1 MIFPLPRE
9 FDENELFI
17 IFSTIITW
25 AFMFMLPRRLSAVT
39 ITIIW
44 TFNVFL
50 ALTAD
55 ITLTVKPY
63 ELYFTIDHKTHE
75 LFDVVLHFITY
86 PTLPYFV
93 VNSYQYYK
101 PKGLKFSFFVVLW
114 GGVAIALEW
123 TSVQF
128 HVFTYTGWKAYLS
141 FLVYLIV
148 FAASIWLS
156 DFVEKRY
163 PSKWNSNA
171 LNMKKGQPPSK

>member
-17 IFSTIITW
+17 IISTIITW
-25 AFMFMLPRRLSAVT
+25 ALLFMLPKRLSAVT
-39 ITIIW
+39 VTIIW
-44 TFNVFL
+44 MFNVFL
-50 ALTAD
+50 ALLAD

-93 VNSYQYYK
+93 VNSYQHYK
-101 PKGLKFSFFVVLW
+101 PEGLKRIFFLLFW
-114 GGVAIALEW
+114 GVAAIALEW

-128 HVFTYTGWKAYLS
+128 HVFTYTGWKLSIS

-148 FAASIWLS
+148 FAAAIWLS
-156 DFVEKRY
+156 DFVEKKY
-163 PSKWNSNA
+163 PSKWNSKA
-171 LNMKKGQPPSK
+171 LNMKKGSASQ

>member
-1 MIFPLPRE
+1 MIFPLPE
-9 FDENELFI
+9 KFDENELFI
-17 IFSTIITW
+17 IFSTIIPW
-25 AFMFMLPRRLSAVT
+25 ALMFMLPRRLSAVT

-50 ALTAD
+50 ALLAD

-75 LFDVVLHFITY
+75 LFDVLLHFVTY

-93 VNSYQYYK
+93 VNFYQHYK
-101 PKGLKFSFFVVLW
+101 PKGLKFLAFVVFW

-128 HVFTYTGWKAYLS
+128 HVFTYTGWKVYLS

-148 FAASIWLS
+148 FTATIWLS
-156 DFVEKRY
+156 NFVEKNY
-163 PSKWNSNA
+163 PSNWNSKD
-171 LNMKKGQPPSK
+171 LNMKKGSASQ

>member
-1 MIFPLPRE
+1 MIFPLPE
-9 FDENELFI
+9 KFDGNELFI

-25 AFMFMLPRRLSAVT
+25 ALMFMLPRRLSAVT
-39 ITIIW
+39 VTIIW

-50 ALTAD
+50 ALLAD

-75 LFDVVLHFITY
+75 LFDVVLHFVTY

-93 VNSYQYYK
+93 VNSYQHYK
-101 PKGLKFSFFVVLW
+101 PKGLKFLSFVVFW

-128 HVFTYTGWKAYLS
+128 DVFTYTGWKVYLS
-141 FLVYLIV
+141 FFVYLIV
-148 FAASIWLS
+148 FAVTIWLAN
-156 DFVEKRY
+156 FVEKKY
-163 PSKWNSNA
+163 PSNWNSKV
-171 LNMKKGQPPSK
+171 LNMKKGSASQ